1 MSFRLTSLAVLS
13 AALATACGGGSSDPA
28 PAPVA
33 SVTVTLGSSN
43 ISVGG
48 GTLASA
54 VLKDA
59 GGNVLGGRAITWS
72 SSPSSV
78 ATVSVSGGVT
88 AVAAGTASI
97 TATSEG
103 QSGSATVTVTVLP
116 VSTVTVTLPSPL
128 GIGQTGQATAVARD
142 ANGGAITGKTFT
154 WNSLTP
160 SVATVS
166 ASGLVT
172 GVAVGTSTIEATS
185 DGVSGTALV
194 TVLAAAG
201 LPTQMVA
208 VSATSQTGPP
218 SFAAA
223 QAPAVLVT
231 DASGTPVSGV
241 SVTFSVT
248 GGGGTL
254 VGGAATTDG
263 FGKAR
268 ATAWNFGPVGAQSVR
283 ASSAAIPGVTVD
295 FAGLSRVSTQAFDIT
310 LRFISSMSDSQA
322 RAFVNAKE
330 RIQQFIVG
338 DLPLQNVS
346 LSASQMASCGG
357 VSVQQDVDDVLIL
370 AEVGPIDGVNNVLGQ
385 AGPCYVRTPGTPWP
399 VVGHMMFDTADL
411 EALEAAGRLEYVI
424 LHEMMHV
431 IGFGTIWTD
440 MGLLLN
446 PATSGGTDPTFS
458 GANAISNLATY
469 NNGAFYSGAKV
480 PVEATGGAGT
490 RDSHWRESVFNHE
503 LMTGF
508 LDTGVNPISATTIGS
523 FQDLGYVVDVTKADA
538 FNLAT
543 ALRMDWL
550 AAVEP
555 PFRLGSDVKPEP
567 FGFIGPDGKPIGR

>member
-1 MSFRLTSLAVLS
+1 
-13 AALATACGGGSSDPA
+13 
-28 PAPVA
+28 
-33 SVTVTLGSSN
+33 
-43 ISVGG
+43 
-48 GTLASA
+48 
-54 VLKDA
+54 
-59 GGNVLGGRAITWS
+59 
-72 SSPSSV
+72 
-78 ATVSVSGGVT
+78 
-88 AVAAGTASI
+88 
-97 TATSEG
+97 
-103 QSGSATVTVTVLP
+103 VTVTVRA
-116 VSTVTVTLPSPL
+116 VSTVRVTLTSPL
-128 GIGQTGQATAVARD
+128 GIGQTGQATAVALD
-142 ANGGAITGKTFT
+142 ATGGTITGKTFT

-166 ASGLVT
+166 PSGIVT
-172 GVAVGTSTIEATS
+172 GVAPGTSTIEATC

-248 GGGGTL
+248 GGGGTIS
-254 VGGAATTDG
+254 GGAATTDA

-268 ATAWNFGPVGAQSVR
+268 ATAWNFGPAGAQSVR
-283 ASSAAIPGVTVD
+283 ATSSAISGVVVD

-322 RAFVNAKE
+322 RAFVDAKE

-346 LSASQMASCGG
+346 LSAAQMASCGG

-385 AGPCYVRTPGTPWP
+385 AGPCYVRSPGTPWP

-411 EALEAAGRLEYVI
+411 DALEAAGRLEYVI

-458 GANAISNLATY
+458 GTNAIANLATY

-503 LMTGF
+503 LMTGY

-523 FQDLGYVVDVTKADA
+523 FQDLGYGVDVTKADA

-555 PFRLGSDVKPEP
+555 PLRLGRDVKPEP
-567 FGFIGPDGKPIGR
+567 FGFIGPDGKATGR